1 MGNEWRDIRA
11 MRAEPPGL
19 VAGDEGRRLVFSA
32 ALQQAEELHQAAAHT
47 GFASR
52 PLPLFYALS
61 QGGRAIAAARS
72 QRAWKIKGHGMKCTS
87 GSSVLE
93 AKLMV
98 TRQGA
103 VPTVSRATGSA
114 GFNAPVKLGT
124 LLASLPEVA
133 DRAAARVN
141 AAAAIPLHL
150 DDTAARNERYLQL
163 SPPLGFSAI
172 YFGPEGA
179 LPPAEQQEGLKR
191 ALAPYPRARGWQS
204 HSAWVTKDGSRGIG
218 LSWPIEENGVRGY
231 RALELVATRLG
242 DLYYLRPGLGA
253 SGAEINLL
261 MTWWAVLLGLSSLA
275 RYEPASWRAGLD
287 SDTSVIASLL
297 EETLDQAQKRVPE
310 LIRSALVEA

>member
-1 MGNEWRDIRA
+1 MGHEWRDIRA

-19 VAGDEGRRLVFSA
+19 VGDDEARRLVFSA
-32 ALQQAEELHQAAAHT
+32 ALQQAEELHKAAGHT

-72 QRAWKIKGHGMKCTS
+72 QRSWKIKGHGMKCTS
-87 GSSVLE
+87 GNSVLE
-93 AKLMV
+93 AKLTV

-103 VPTVSRATGSA
+103 VPTVARATGSA
-114 GFNAPVKLGT
+114 AFKAPVKLGT

-133 DRAAARVN
+133 ERAAPHVN
-141 AAAAIPLHL
+141 APAAIPLHL

-172 YFGPEGA
+172 YFGPEGT
-179 LPPAEQQEGLKR
+179 LPPAERQERLER

-204 HSAWVTKDGSRGIG
+204 HSAWITKDGGQGIG
-218 LSWPIEENGVRGY
+218 LSWPIEEDGLRGY
-231 RALELVATRLG
+231 RALELVATRLD
-242 DLYYLRPGLGA
+242 DLYYLRPGIGA
-253 SGAEINLL
+253 GGAEISLL

-275 RYEPASWRAGLD
+275 RYEPASWRSGLD
-287 SDTSVIASLL
+287 SDSSVIASLL
-297 EETLDQAQKRVPE
+297 EETLDRAQERVPE
-310 LIRSALVEA
+310 LIHSALVET